1 MTYDN
6 HPCSLQYSRRSYQFI
21 FPEDIVLNEEREME
35 QNEAI
40 GGTCILKAQAS
51 LEEVGRKI
59 AEVASQLTPKD
70 GDMNDDVIG
79 DMVTNLA
86 GAKETMA
93 SAIGA
98 AKQGLG
104 HYKTSKAAAFEVIE
118 RRPPTK
124 SGKIPSMGQYS
135 CSRCHFVTK
144 NQDTLQEHMST
155 YHRSRPKKVRDKFH
169 ALT

>member
-1 MTYDN
+1 MTYGN

-35 QNEAI
+35 RNEVI

-51 LEEVGRKI
+51 LEEVHRKI
-59 AEVASQLTPKD
+59 AEVANQLTPKD

-79 DMVTNLA
+79 AMVTNLA
-86 GAKETMA
+86 GAKEMMA

-98 AKQGLG
+98 AKQGLR
-104 HYKTSKAAAFEVIE
+104 HYKTSSAAAFEVIE
-118 RRPPTK
+118 RWPPTK

-135 CSRCHFVTK
+135 CS
-144 NQDTLQEHMST
+144 
-155 YHRSRPKKVRDKFH
+155 
-169 ALT
+169 

>member
-1 MTYDN
+1 MTYGN
-6 HPCSLQYSRRSYQFI
+6 HPCSLQYSRRTYQFI

-59 AEVASQLTPKD
+59 VEVASQLTPKD
-70 GDMNDDVIG
+70 EDMNDDVLG
-79 DMVTNLA
+79 AMVTNLA
-86 GAKETMA
+86 GAKETIA
-93 SAIGA
+93 SAIGT

-104 HYKTSKAAAFEVIE
+104 HYKTSSTVAFEVIE
-118 RRPPTK
+118 RWPLTK

-155 YHRSRPKKVRDKFH
+155 YHRSRPKKARDKIH